1 MAPSISSLSP
11 TAPAY
16 IPQRGAPWIPPP
28 PVPGFTAYIC
38 MAPPPPPEFLP
49 WPPLAPPPPPPC
61 WSVPQAPCVPGM
73 QEPFHGCVVPVP
85 HGAMAMA
92 MTPSG
97 PAPGAWP
104 RRHPKAKRMQRV
116 AGPAPA
122 ANAAS
127 CGVKAAG
134 DAKEAATNQPS
145 PRSVLAV
152 AAPSPPIS
160 PTTSLPTSF
169 PYQLVLPAP
178 PTAKAG
184 FDSAAAPPPAEGSV
198 AVRPPQRRGRLL
210 RGPRRARP
218 ASRVL
223 VRRTVKPRRLFD
235 PSSERT
241 SLMIRNIP
249 NDFTRTR
256 LMNILDEHCFIE
268 NEKIAPGGVRS
279 EYDFLY
285 LPIDFRS
292 LANKGYAF
300 VNMTSPEA
308 AWRLF
313 EHLHGHWWGFKHS
326 GKTCAVDYAYRE
338 GLDELVEHFSGSRFD
353 CHTEAYLPV
362 RFEPPRDG
370 TRPAEGA
377 MHVVGR
383 LAARLRAGDGK

>member
-1 MAPSISSLSP
+1 MAPLSSLSP
-11 TAPAY
+11 AAPAY
-16 IPQRGAPWIPPP
+16 IPQRAAPWIPPP
-28 PVPGFTAYIC
+28 PVPGFTTYIC
-38 MAPPPPPEFLP
+38 MAPPPLPPPEFLP

-61 WSVPQAPCVPGM
+61 WGIPQAACVPGVRG
-73 QEPFHGCVVPVP
+73 PFHGGVVP
-85 HGAMAMA
+85 HGAMPM
-92 MTPSG
+92 MTPSRS
-97 PAPGAWP
+97 APSARP
-104 RRHPKAKRMQRV
+104 RGHLKDSAGMRRA
-116 AGPAPA
+116 AGPAA
-122 ANAAS
+122 AAAS
-127 CGVKAAG
+127 YGVKAAA
-134 DAKEAATNQPS
+134 DAKDAAATNQPS

-160 PTTSLPTSF
+160 PTTSLPSSF

-178 PTAKAG
+178 PPA
-184 FDSAAAPPPAEGSV
+184 SAAAPSPAEGSV
-198 AVRPPQRRGRLL
+198 AVRPPQRRGRRL
-210 RGPRRARP
+210 RGPSRARP

-235 PSSERT
+235 PTSERT

-268 NEKIAPGGVRS
+268 NEKIALGGVRS

-308 AWRLF
+308 ARRLW
-313 EHLHGHWWGFKHS
+313 EDLHGHPWAFKRS
-326 GKTCAVDYAYRE
+326 GKTCAVDYADRE
-338 GLDELVEHFSGSRFD
+338 GRDQLVEHFSGSRFD

-370 TRPAEGA
+370 TRPADGA

-383 LAARLRAGDGK
+383 LAARPRAGDGK

>member
-1 MAPSISSLSP
+1 MAPLSSLSP
-11 TAPAY
+11 AAPAY
-16 IPQRGAPWIPPP
+16 IPQRAAPWIPPP
-28 PVPGFTAYIC
+28 PVPGFTTYIC
-38 MAPPPPPEFLP
+38 MAPPPLPPPEFLP

-61 WSVPQAPCVPGM
+61 WGIPQAACDSAGM
-73 QEPFHGCVVPVP
+73 
-85 HGAMAMA
+85 
-92 MTPSG
+92 
-97 PAPGAWP
+97 
-104 RRHPKAKRMQRV
+104 RRA
-116 AGPAPA
+116 AGPAA
-122 ANAAS
+122 AAAS
-127 CGVKAAG
+127 YGVKAAA
-134 DAKEAATNQPS
+134 DAKDAAATNQPS

-178 PTAKAG
+178 PPA
-184 FDSAAAPPPAEGSV
+184 SAAAPSPTEGSV
-198 AVRPPQRRGRLL
+198 AVRPPQRRG
-210 RGPRRARP
+210 PRRARP
-218 ASRVL
+218 ASRVA

-235 PSSERT
+235 PTSERT

-268 NEKIAPGGVRS
+268 NVKIALGGVRS

-308 AWRLF
+308 ARRLW
-313 EHLHGHWWGFKHS
+313 EDLHGHPWAFKRS
-326 GKTCAVDYAYRE
+326 GKTCAVDYADRE
-338 GLDELVEHFSGSRFD
+338 GLDQLVEHFSRSRFG

-370 TRPAEGA
+370 TRPADGA

-383 LAARLRAGDGK
+383 LAARPRAGDGK